1 MLKNKLILKQLIWL
15 IKEEEN
21 FYNNYNKDDTS
32 SKVINYINYIENLY
46 NIISKLK
53 YIY

>member
-15 IKEEEN
+15 IKEEEK
-21 FYNNYNKDDTS
+21 FYNNYNNDSTS

-53 YIY
+53 